1 MDMPKPTAAH
11 EKLAKLIGRWS
22 GPETMPPGP
31 WAPGGGTALGR
42 VENRAALDGFVVI
55 QDYAQERDGE
65 VVFRGHGV
73 FGWNPGAG
81 HYTLHW
87 FDSMGMGVNEYR
99 GDFAGDVLSLISDS
113 PMGKSRAVFDLGA
126 AGRYV
131 FRMDVSQDGQAWT
144 TFMEG
149 SYTRVG

>member
-1 MDMPKPTAAH
+1 MDMPKPTTAH
-11 EKLAKLIGRWS
+11 QKLSKLVGRWS
-22 GPETMPPGP
+22 GPEKMPPGP
-31 WAPGGGTALGR
+31 WAPEGGTALGR
-42 VENRAALDGFVVI
+42 VENREGLDGFVVI

-73 FGWNPGAG
+73 FGWNAGAG

-87 FDSMGMGVNEYR
+87 FDSMGTGANEYR
-99 GDFAGDVLSLISDS
+99 GDFTGEVLSLTSDS

-126 AGRYV
+126 PGRYT
-131 FRMDVSQDGQAWT
+131 FKMEVSQDGRAWT

-149 SYTRVG
+149 AYVRVG

>member
-1 MDMPKPTAAH
+1 MDMPKPTPAH

-22 GPETMPPGP
+22 GPETMPAGP

-65 VVFRGHGV
+65 VIFRGHGV
-73 FGWNPGAG
+73 FGWNSGVG
-81 HYTLHW
+81 QYTLHW
-87 FDSMGMGVNEYR
+87 FDSMGMGMNEYH
-99 GDFAGDVLSLISDS
+99 GDFEGDVLSLTSDS

-126 AGRYV
+126 AGRYT
-131 FRMDVSQDGQAWT
+131 FRMELAQDGRAWT

-149 SYTRVG
+149 AYTRVG